1 MLKVTAAVV
10 LKYVEYVP
18 PDFNSDFLQGRDAYF
33 AGSYQWAFYTH
44 IASSPVSLVL
54 GLVLLSERFRR
65 NFPSGHRLLGRVQV
79 LGVLFLVVPSG
90 LWMSYRS
97 QAGTI
102 AGLGFAALAVAT
114 SRSAAATSGR

>member
-54 GLVLLSERFRR
+54 GLVLLSERFRPDR
-65 NFPSGHRLLGRVQV
+65 ATRALNSLQPGLLGQE
-79 LGVLFLVVPSG
+79 
-90 LWMSYRS
+90 
-97 QAGTI
+97 
-102 AGLGFAALAVAT
+102 ALK
-114 SRSAAATSGR
+114 